1 MWHTI
6 GITRAKII
14 ELIYEIMEQV
24 LSFIF
29 LCLTGVVCYWFF
41 FKCIDWFEKMFTVL
55 FIFSVVM
62 FGYMM
67 YVLVRP
73 EKF

>member
-1 MWHTI
+1 
-6 GITRAKII
+6 
-14 ELIYEIMEQV
+14 
-24 LSFIF
+24 
-29 LCLTGVVCYWFF
+29 
-41 FKCIDWFEKMFTVL
+41 MFTVL

>member
-1 MWHTI
+1 
-6 GITRAKII
+6 
-14 ELIYEIMEQV
+14 
-24 LSFIF
+24 
-29 LCLTGVVCYWFF
+29 
-41 FKCIDWFEKMFTVL
+41 MFTVL
-55 FIFSVVM
+55 FILSMMM

>member
-6 GITRAKII
+6 GITRAKIIELIYALVIPMAKII

-41 FKCIDWFEKMFTVL
+41 FKCIDWFEK
-55 FIFSVVM
+55 I
-62 FGYMM
+62 
-67 YVLVRP
+67 
-73 EKF
+73 

>member
-1 MWHTI
+1 M
-6 GITRAKII
+6 
-14 ELIYEIMEQV
+14 
-24 LSFIF
+24 
-29 LCLTGVVCYWFF
+29 
-41 FKCIDWFEKMFTVL
+41 EKMFTVL

>member
-6 GITRAKII
+6 GIKRAKII

-41 FKCIDWFEKMFTVL
+41 FKCIDWFEK
-55 FIFSVVM
+55 I
-62 FGYMM
+62 
-67 YVLVRP
+67 
-73 EKF
+73 